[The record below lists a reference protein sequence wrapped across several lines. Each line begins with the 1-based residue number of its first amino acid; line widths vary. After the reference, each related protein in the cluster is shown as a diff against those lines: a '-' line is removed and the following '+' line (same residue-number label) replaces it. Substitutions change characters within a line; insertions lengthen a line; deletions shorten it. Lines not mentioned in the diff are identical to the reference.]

1 LRATLVTAVIASAG
15 LAIALSVGAIGVPAY
30 TKAKGAVRELWQDLS
45 RQVAQTAAAQT
56 LSYFQ
61 SAPITVRLI
70 DGLVAEGRLA
80 AEGTDMLLDV
90 CYRTL
95 KENPDF
101 MAVFYATA
109 EGVFYGVYREGG
121 AIVGTHRTVETIRN
135 FRPEGTEWISTGEER
150 SDYDPRKRPFWKT
163 GVEHPSGSWTDPY
176 VFAVTGATGY
186 TYVLAHQ
193 EKGEVK
199 GYWGID
205 FQIDHLSDF
214 LKKLDVG
221 KKGSI
226 YIVANDGK
234 IVASST
240 KEIDRGIG
248 KAWEQFSKSAG
259 KNEYLNLKQQIY
271 YIEPLPKESQ
281 IPWNLAT
288 VIHEDDFLLPIRSHA
303 LHALYYGLIPCFFF
317 LVLAAAFFGAIS
329 RRLKDIAKEMDKVGN
344 LSIDLKE
351 EGGVLSRIREVNMME
366 QSLYKMKIGLKS
378 FSKYVPLDLV
388 KRLLQTGVPELGGE
402 KKEITAMFADL
413 AQFTTLSEQ
422 LKPDEVAKVL
432 ELFLDTATNEV
443 HKEKGTI
450 DKFMGDAVMAIWN
463 APDPHPEH
471 ALAACRAALALKK
484 LSDSDPRVKFKI
496 GINTGEAMVGNF
508 GSHERMDYTAIG
520 DTINIASRLE
530 KINKT
535 YNTQILIGPATAKA
549 VEKTL
554 LVRPV
559 DWIVLQGRTK
569 PILIHELLD
578 EKGSDALIQAAA
590 AYSAGMEA
598 YLARRFSEASSL
610 FEKANGLLGGGD
622 VPSKIL
628 LAKSRSFEKHPPPPN
643 WNGTALIEGIA
654 NL

>member
-1 LRATLVTAVIASAG
+1 
-15 LAIALSVGAIGVPAY
+15 
-30 TKAKGAVRELWQDLS
+30 
-45 RQVAQTAAAQT
+45 
-56 LSYFQ
+56 
-61 SAPITVRLI
+61 
-70 DGLVAEGRLA
+70 
-80 AEGTDMLLDV
+80 
-90 CYRTL
+90 
-95 KENPDF
+95 
-101 MAVFYATA
+101 
-109 EGVFYGVYREGG
+109 
-121 AIVGTHRTVETIRN
+121 
-135 FRPEGTEWISTGEER
+135 
-150 SDYDPRKRPFWKT
+150 
-163 GVEHPSGSWTDPY
+163 
-176 VFAVTGATGY
+176 
-186 TYVLAHQ
+186 
-193 EKGEVK
+193 
-199 GYWGID
+199 
-205 FQIDHLSDF
+205 
-214 LKKLDVG
+214 
-221 KKGSI
+221 
-226 YIVANDGK
+226 
-234 IVASST
+234 
-240 KEIDRGIG
+240 
-248 KAWEQFSKSAG
+248 
-259 KNEYLNLKQQIY
+259 
-271 YIEPLPKESQ
+271 
-281 IPWNLAT
+281 
-288 VIHEDDFLLPIRSHA
+288 
-303 LHALYYGLIPCFFF
+303 
-317 LVLAAAFFGAIS
+317 
-329 RRLKDIAKEMDKVGN
+329 VGN